1 MEDTASRSAAID
13 GINNTS
19 RATKKRKIHS
29 DYHKVI
35 IAGCNERSAQH
46 SICDSSTSDDVMF
59 ERGHPHWEGRWV
71 GHLHLAFPS
80 LESLDILIDTHSS
93 NAQMDVRV
101 DAIGRGDG
109 DDGKTDDN
117 NSSDESSSDGNSS
130 SEDDDDMPQS
140 RIFLPIARK
149 LIHEWASLLEDCV
162 SEESN
167 TVTADE
173 TRTKTKWNGKDIP
186 SKSPTFIVP
195 HIPMLPIER
204 TNTSKNKDNNPPCE
218 EEETPISTNNIL
230 SSLHISLARPI
241 YLPAPSVDPF
251 LADIEKSIKTV
262 VAASNN
268 SRRGSTNHQTGRIL
282 HLQPRNATIFTNDEQ
297 TRSFLSI
304 PVSNESSRWIKQT
317 LLPPIDATMQRF
329 GLQTYYSTEEE
340 GCILHVSVA
349 SVKGNVIPQ
358 MLRKRKMLGD
368 NDKNG
373 CSSIEEGVSNIRSI
387 ALFSLPNDDDDYKQ
401 RHDATNMTTIES
413 MPSYIPIRVHQI
425 QCQFGKT
432 KQMKIMI

>member
-1 MEDTASRSAAID
+1 M
-13 GINNTS
+13 NH
-19 RATKKRKIHS
+19 ATKKRKIHS
-29 DYHKVI
+29 DYHHKVI

-46 SICDSSTSDDVMF
+46 NRCDSSISDDVMF
-59 ERGHPHWEGRWV
+59 ERGHPHLEGRWV

-80 LESLDILIDTHSS
+80 LESLDILIDSG
-93 NAQMDVRV
+93 NNDDQIDMDV

-109 DDGKTDDN
+109 DDDNSDDN
-117 NSSDESSSDGNSS
+117 NSSDDISSSSGGSSS

-149 LIHEWASLLEDCV
+149 LIHEWASLLEDCT
-162 SEESN
+162 SEECN

-173 TRTKTKWNGKDIP
+173 TRTTTKCNGKDIT
-186 SKSPTFIVP
+186 SKSPTFIIP
-195 HIPMLPIER
+195 HIPMHPMER
-204 TNTSKNKDNNPPCE
+204 TNTSNKDNNPPSE
-218 EEETPISTNNIL
+218 EEETPISTNK
-230 SSLHISLARPI
+230 SSSQHISLARPI

-304 PVSNESSRWIKQT
+304 PVSNESSRWVKQT

-387 ALFSLPNDDDDYKQ
+387 SLFSLPNDNKQ
-401 RHDATNMTTIES
+401 RHDATNMTTIEP

>member
-1 MEDTASRSAAID
+1 M
-13 GINNTS
+13 NH
-19 RATKKRKIHS
+19 ATKKRKIHS
-29 DYHKVI
+29 DYNHNVI

-80 LESLDILIDTHSS
+80 LESLDILADSSS
-93 NAQMDVRV
+93 NNAAQIEDVDV
-101 DAIGRGDG
+101 DAIGRRDG
-109 DDGKTDDN
+109 DDDKSDGN
-117 NSSDESSSDGNSS
+117 NSSDESGSDGSS

-149 LIHEWASLLEDCV
+149 LIHQWASLLEDCI

-173 TRTKTKWNGKDIP
+173 TKTTTKCNGKDIT
-186 SKSPTFIVP
+186 SKSPTFIIP
-195 HIPMLPIER
+195 HIPMHPIER
-204 TNTSKNKDNNPPCE
+204 TNISKNKDNNPPCD

-387 ALFSLPNDDDDYKQ
+387 ALFSLPNDDDNKQ

>member
-1 MEDTASRSAAID
+1 M
-13 GINNTS
+13 NH
-19 RATKKRKIHS
+19 ATKKRKIHS
-29 DYHKVI
+29 DYHHHKVI

-46 SICDSSTSDDVMF
+46 NICDDSSTSDDVMF

-80 LESLDILIDTHSS
+80 LESLDILVVSSS
-93 NAQMDVRV
+93 NAQIDVRV

-109 DDGKTDDN
+109 DDGKSDDN
-117 NSSDESSSDGNSS
+117 NSSDESSSDGSSS
-130 SEDDDDMPQS
+130 SEEDDDMPQS

-149 LIHEWASLLEDCV
+149 LIHEWASLLEDCI

-167 TVTADE
+167 AVTADE
-173 TRTKTKWNGKDIP
+173 TRTTTKWNGKDIT
-186 SKSPTFIVP
+186 SKSPTFIIP
-195 HIPMLPIER
+195 HIPMHPMER
-204 TNTSKNKDNNPPCE
+204 TNTSNKDNNPPCE
-218 EEETPISTNNIL
+218 EEETPISTNNVS

-262 VAASNN
+262 VTASNN
-268 SRRGSTNHQTGRIL
+268 SRRGSTNHQTGIIL

-373 CSSIEEGVSNIRSI
+373 CSSIEEGVSSIRSI
-387 ALFSLPNDDDDYKQ
+387 SLFSLPNDDDNKQ

>member
-1 MEDTASRSAAID
+1 MRRVRCKEAWRFRHQLHQLPNVNED
-13 GINNTS
+13 
-19 RATKKRKIHS
+19 H
-29 DYHKVI
+29 
-35 IAGCNERSAQH
+35 AGG
-46 SICDSSTSDDVMF
+46 TL
-59 ERGHPHWEGRWV
+59 W
-71 GHLHLAFPS
+71 LHLAFPS
-80 LESLDILIDTHSS
+80 LESLDVLADTNS
-93 NAQMDVRV
+93 NDAQVV
-101 DAIGRGDG
+101 DDGVNAIGRGDG
-109 DDGKTDDN
+109 DDDKSDDN
-117 NSSDESSSDGNSS
+117 NSSDDISSSSGGSS
-130 SEDDDDMPQS
+130 SDDDDMPQS

-149 LIHEWASLLEDCV
+149 LIREWASLLEDCI

-173 TRTKTKWNGKDIP
+173 TKTTTKCNGKDIT
-186 SKSPTFIVP
+186 SKSPTFIIP
-195 HIPMLPIER
+195 HIPMHPMER
-204 TNTSKNKDNNPPCE
+204 TNTSNKDNNPPSE
-218 EEETPISTNNIL
+218 EEESPISTNNVS

-251 LADIEKSIKTV
+251 LAEIEKSIKTV
-262 VAASNN
+262 VTASNN

-358 MLRKRKMLGD
+358 MLRKRKMLAGD

-373 CSSIEEGVSNIRSI
+373 CSSIEEKVSNIRSI
-387 ALFSLPNDDDDYKQ
+387 SLFSLPTDDDDDMQ